1 MPSSARPTHHSLSNP
16 TREQP
21 AGAARPRQLLH
32 FYDGDGRLLA
42 AELGSEIMFQRPM
55 GELIGEMGHAFFVA
69 DDARRVEGAWLELI
83 GSPGAVHH
91 GRYQIEIPDG
101 STIWLQVTMT
111 NLMHSHGYVRLEL
124 ADVSGEMETLTTL
137 RDQARLLERLT
148 GSLPTGVVQL
158 DGSHQVVFANDVFHE
173 MVGAPPGTN
182 PDDWLELFVDD
193 DREMVRTTLEESFR
207 DQSDLDIE
215 VSVKPTGTHGLRRL
229 HMIFRPLVAADQ
241 LEPGL
246 LLCTDDITEAWE
258 LREKLAR
265 QALRDGLTGLPNR
278 VAVLAAL
285 DAALDDARV
294 HDTTTGLLFF
304 DLDNFKE
311 INDTYGHSAGD
322 DVLIE
327 LGRLLQGRVRASDTV
342 GRLGG
347 DEFVAV
353 CVDVGDAIEA
363 VAARISNG
371 LVATVEVDGESLA
384 CEASCGFAVDDG
396 TMTAESLLEAADA
409 QMYAAKRKRKT
420 R

>member
-1 MPSSARPTHHSLSNP
+1 
-16 TREQP
+16 
-21 AGAARPRQLLH
+21 
-32 FYDGDGRLLA
+32 
-42 AELGSEIMFQRPM
+42 MFQRPM
-55 GELIGEMGHAFFVA
+55 SELIGEMGHAFFVA

-83 GSPGAVHH
+83 GSPGAVHT

-101 STIWLQVTMT
+101 TTIWLQVTMT

-124 ADVSGEMETLTTL
+124 TDVSGEMETLSTL

-158 DGSHQVVFANDVFHE
+158 DASHQVVFTNDIFHE
-173 MVGAPPGTN
+173 MVGAVRGSGPGE
-182 PDDWLELFVDD
+182 WLEQFADD
-193 DREMVRTTLEESFR
+193 DRELVWATLEESLR

-215 VSVKPTGTHGLRRL
+215 VSIKPAGASGLRRL
-229 HMIFRPLVAADQ
+229 RMIFRPLVAADQ

-278 VAVLAAL
+278 VSVLTAL
-285 DAALDDARV
+285 QAALDDARV
-294 HDTTTGLLFF
+294 TGTTTGLLFF
-304 DLDNFKE
+304 DLDGFKE
-311 INDTYGHSAGD
+311 INDTYGHGVGD
-322 DVLIE
+322 EVLIA
-327 LGRLLQGRVRASDTV
+327 LGRLLQDRVRASDTV

-363 VAARISNG
+363 VADRISRS
-371 LVATVEVDGESLA
+371 LVATVDVDGRTLA

-396 TMTAESLLEAADA
+396 TMTAEDLLEAADA
-409 QMYAAKRKRKT
+409 HMYAVKRKRKA